1 MVLPVSKR
9 EFRKQVI
16 ITMGSTLKG
25 FLLVLLG
32 GVMLMGQAAYA
43 QPQVDIPNQAAFD
56 IVRSTTDTLLAQIT
70 ENRDIYQ
77 QDTEVFFADVDGLLS
92 TIIDYKRIARRV
104 MAKYYKRAEPAQQDA
119 FRVVFK
125 RSLMKV
131 YAKALLEYKNERIV
145 ILPPSKN
152 KKAST
157 KKQRVDIELYNA
169 AGKKYP
175 ITYSMYL
182 DKQQHWKMENVIV
195 NGVNIGLTYRNQFA
209 RLMKVNQN
217 DIDLVIANWTS
228 DINADQ

>member
-1 MVLPVSKR
+1 
-9 EFRKQVI
+9 
-16 ITMGSTLKG
+16 MGSTLKS

-32 GVMLMGQAAYA
+32 SAMLLGQAAYA
-43 QPQVDIPNQAAFD
+43 QSQTEVPNQAAFD
-56 IVRSTTDTLLAQIT
+56 AVRTTTDTLLAQIT
-70 ENRDIYQ
+70 EKRDIYQ
-77 QDTEVFFADVDGLLS
+77 QDTEAFYADVDGLLS
-92 TIIDYKRIARRV
+92 TIIDYQRIARRV
-104 MAKYYKRAEPAQQDA
+104 MAKHYKRADPAQQEE
-119 FRVVFK
+119 FREVFK
-125 RSLMKV
+125 LSLMKV
-131 YAKALLEYKNERIV
+131 YAKALLDYKNERIV

-152 KKAST
+152 KKVRP

-228 DINADQ
+228 DINAEK